1 MKALILSGGIG
12 ERLKPMT
19 DYVPKPLVPLNNIP
33 IIEWQ
38 IRYFKKFG
46 INEFVICAGYKS
58 DQIINY
64 LKPKKMG
71 VKIAYSIEKT
81 VLGTGGAIRN
91 ARDFI
96 DNESFFVING
106 DVITNLDPRQLKEN
120 PNSIAV
126 IPLRTSF
133 GIVNLEKDRVKR
145 FKEKP
150 EISDYWMNA
159 GIYYL
164 SDKVLRYLPKKGN
177 IENTTF
183 PILATKGSLFAVKYK
198 KAFWYSIDSHKDIE
212 QCTSEMKLLDYEN
225 FIFKK

>member
-1 MKALILSGGIG
+1 MKALILSGGSG
-12 ERLKPMT
+12 KRLKPIT

-64 LKPKKMG
+64 LKPKKIG
-71 VKIAYSIEKT
+71 VKIDYSIEKT
-81 VLGTGGAIRN
+81 QLGTGGAIRN
-91 ARDFI
+91 ASSFI

-106 DVITNLDPRQLKEN
+106 DVITNIDPRHLKAH

-133 GIVNLEKDRVKR
+133 GIVNLAKNRVKT
-145 FKEKP
+145 FEEKP

-159 GIYYL
+159 GIYHL
-164 SDKVLRYLPKKGN
+164 SKEILRYLPKNGN
-177 IENTTF
+177 IEKTTF
-183 PILATKGSLFAVKYK
+183 QTLATNGSLFAVKYK
-198 KAFWYSIDSHKDIE
+198 KAFWHSIDSHKDIE
-212 QCTSEMKLLDYEN
+212 QCANEMKSLRYEN

>member
-1 MKALILSGGIG
+1 MKAIILSGGVG
-12 ERLKPMT
+12 KRLKPIT

-64 LKPKKMG
+64 LKPKKIG
-71 VKIAYSIEKT
+71 VKINYSIEKT
-81 VLGTGGAIRN
+81 QLGTGGAIRN
-91 ARDFI
+91 ASSFI

-106 DVITNLDPRQLKEN
+106 DVITNIDPRQLKTH

-133 GIVNLEKDRVKR
+133 GIVNLAKNRVMR
-145 FKEKP
+145 FEEKP
-150 EISDYWMNA
+150 EITDYWMNA
-159 GIYYL
+159 GIYHL
-164 SDKVLRYLPKKGN
+164 SKEILRYLPKNGN
-177 IENTTF
+177 IEKTTF

-198 KAFWYSIDSHKDIE
+198 KAFWHSIDSHKDIE
-212 QCTSEMKLLDYEN
+212 QCAKEMKSLRYEN

>member
-1 MKALILSGGIG
+1 MKALILSGGAG
-12 ERLKPMT
+12 KRLKPMT
-19 DYVPKPLVPLNNIP
+19 DYIPKPLIPLNNIP
-33 IIEWQ
+33 IIELQ
-38 IRYFKKFG
+38 IGYFKKFG

-58 DQIINY
+58 NQIINY

-71 VKIAYSIEKT
+71 VKIDYSIEKT
-81 VLGTGGAIRN
+81 PLGTGGAIRN

-133 GIVNLEKDRVKR
+133 GIVNLANGRVKR
-145 FKEKP
+145 FEEKP

-164 SDKVLRYLPKKGN
+164 SDKVLKYLPKKGN

-183 PILATKGSLFAVKYK
+183 PILATKRSLFAVKYK

-212 QCTSEMKLLDYEN
+212 QCTSEMKSLDYEN